1 MAKNRTIGRDNAL
14 PWKLPDEMKHFVRTT
29 RGKPVIMGRKQ
40 FESMPQPL
48 PGRTNIVLTRDA
60 TWSAAGAQ
68 VVHTLDEALAAA
80 RRVAAQSNVD
90 SARGERRQPLDSARG
105 ERRQPLD
112 SARGERRQ
120 PLDEVM
126 VIGGGEIY
134 ALALPVADRLYM
146 TVIDAE
152 IDGDVHFPPFDER
165 EWKQVSR
172 EDHAADARHPYA
184 FSIRVLDRV
193 K

>member
-1 MAKNRTIGRDNAL
+1 VRVSLIWAMAKNRTIGRDNAL
-14 PWKLPDEMKHFVRTT
+14 PWKLPDEMKHFVRMT

-60 TWSAAGAQ
+60 TWSAEGAH

-80 RRVAAQSNVD
+80 RRVAAH
-90 SARGERRQPLDSARG
+90 
-105 ERRQPLD
+105 
-112 SARGERRQ
+112 
-120 PLDEVM
+120 EVM
-126 VIGGGEIY
+126 VIGGGEMY
-134 ALALPVADRLYM
+134 AVSLPVADRLYM

-165 EWKQVSR
+165 DWKEVSR

>member
-14 PWKLPDEMKHFVRTT
+14 PWKLPDEMKHFVRMT

-60 TWSAAGAQ
+60 TWSAEGAH

-80 RRVAAQSNVD
+80 RRVAAH
-90 SARGERRQPLDSARG
+90 
-105 ERRQPLD
+105 
-112 SARGERRQ
+112 
-120 PLDEVM
+120 EVM
-126 VIGGGEIY
+126 VIGGGEMY
-134 ALALPVADRLYM
+134 ALSLPVADRLYM

-165 EWKQVSR
+165 DWKEVSR